1 MIRRKCDM
9 SKALLAGFVI
19 FFLQYDFTFVCIYEV
34 LCRLESLIANIVTWL
49 KQNFKQ
55 KLSLTLSHSLLYY
68 GKSKCNP
75 NMREICIHLLNFFI
89 FILWHKTIQTSQ
101 EDMAMR

>member
-1 MIRRKCDM
+1 M

-34 LCRLESLIANIVTWL
+34 CRLESLIANIVTCI

-68 GKSKCNP
+68 GKSKCDP
-75 NMREICIHLLNFFI
+75 NMREICIYLLIFFASL
-89 FILWHKTIQTSQ
+89 FCGTKQFKQVKKTWRCASLLLV
-101 EDMAMR
+101 

>member
-1 MIRRKCDM
+1 M

-19 FFLQYDFTFVCIYEV
+19 FFLQYDFTFFYIYEV
-34 LCRLESLIANIVTWL
+34 CRLVTLIANIVTWL
-49 KQNFKQ
+49 KKNFKQ

-75 NMREICIHLLNFFI
+75 NMREICIHLLNFCI

>member
-1 MIRRKCDM
+1 M

-19 FFLQYDFTFVCIYEV
+19 FFLQYDFTFFYIYEV
-34 LCRLESLIANIVTWL
+34 CRLESLIANIVTCI

-75 NMREICIHLLNFFI
+75 NMRENCIYLLNFLI